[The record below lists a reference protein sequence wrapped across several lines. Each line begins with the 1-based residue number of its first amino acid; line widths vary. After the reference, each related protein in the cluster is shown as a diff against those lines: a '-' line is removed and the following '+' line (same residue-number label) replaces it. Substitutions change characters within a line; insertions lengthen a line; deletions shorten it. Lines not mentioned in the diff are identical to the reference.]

1 MKSNDTR
8 RQLIDGTIR
17 VIARDGLDKATT
29 KQIGIETATNEA
41 YIYRCFHDKTDM
53 FAQTFDCLDNEL
65 LDTLMQ
71 HVSIMYM
78 QTMDFEMRC
87 WGFFSSVWKF
97 ILGNQDRCLAYI
109 QYYYSP
115 YFKKHSA
122 EIHKRRYAPL
132 LEQFRPAFREEANVW
147 MLLNHILNV
156 MLDFAIKVFDGALP
170 DNEDTAEHVFRL
182 LYVSVRQ
189 YFNFE
194 M

>member
-8 RQLIDGTIR
+8 RQLIEGTIQ

-29 KQIGIETATNEA
+29 KQIGIETAANEA
-41 YIYRCFHDKTDM
+41 YIYRCFRDKTDM
-53 FAQTFDCLDNEL
+53 FAQAFDCLDDEL
-65 LDTLMQ
+65 LSNLMQ
-71 HVSIMYM
+71 HIPIMYV

-87 WGFFSSVWKF
+87 WGFFSAVWRF
-97 ILGNQDRCLAYI
+97 ILDNQDRCQAYI

-122 EIHKRRYAPL
+122 EIHKRRYVPL
-132 LEQFRPAFREEANVW
+132 VEKFQDAFREEANVW

-189 YFNFE
+189 YFRT
-194 M
+194 